1 LQTITRQD
9 GVSLNIMPLNTLKI
23 VVAGGND
30 AERTAVR
37 TALAEITEPKLEI
50 ADAAA
55 SPAASSANGA
65 GTEVVMT
72 VLGDEPEGWPTQ
84 LKDWAGREPRP
95 PLVALISRHSAETV
109 RMALRAGA
117 EEVLVLPVDSNEL
130 TRCLVKISETHQDA
144 GLSRSTTL
152 SLVSVAGG
160 VGVSSLTAA
169 LAFAIRRLTQKQ
181 VALVDLGL
189 QCSALSAILD
199 LEPEHSISE
208 LADPTS
214 AIDSIRL
221 ESVLCKHDSGLQLL
235 AAPKRIEEAELISAA
250 TVATTLKLMDELF
263 DFILI
268 DCGHSLN
275 EGSVAAWERSQH
287 LLYVVDQSVT
297 SVRPAQRFLNLF
309 ERLQLKSVKPEF
321 LLNRFDLD
329 NPITV
334 DQIEMALRRAIITKL
349 PRDEESF
356 AKAQI
361 TGGDLFMAAPNSPV
375 RVGVE
380 SLAGRL
386 CGGASGVNGFSR
398 RSIFARLF
406 SAVRPQGAQS
416 RWD

>member
-1 LQTITRQD
+1 MR
-9 GVSLNIMPLNTLKI
+9 LNTLKI

-30 AERTAVR
+30 AERAAVR

-50 ADAAA
+50 ADASA
-55 SPAASSANGA
+55 SPPASSANGA
-65 GTEVVMT
+65 GTEVVMA
-72 VLGDEPEGWPTQ
+72 VLGDEPEGWTTQ

-95 PLVALISRHSAETV
+95 PLVALISSHSAETV

-130 TRCLVKISETHQDA
+130 IRCLVKISETHQDA
-144 GLSRSTTL
+144 SLSRSTTL

-169 LAFAIRRLTQKQ
+169 LAFAIRRLTKKQ

-189 QCSALSAILD
+189 QCGALSAILD

-235 AAPKRIEEAELISAA
+235 AAPKRIEEAEMISAA

-268 DCGHSLN
+268 DCGHALN

-287 LLYVVDQSVT
+287 LLYLVDQSVT

-309 ERLQLKSVKPEF
+309 ERLQLKNVKPEF
-321 LLNRFDLD
+321 LLNRFDPG
-329 NPITV
+329 NPITA
-334 DQIEMALRRAIITKL
+334 DKIEMALRRSIIAKL
-349 PRDEESF
+349 PRDEKSF

-361 TGGDLFMAAPNSPV
+361 TSGDLFAAAPNSLV
-375 RVGVE
+375 RVAVD

-386 CGGASGVNGFSR
+386 CGASSGVNGASHR
-398 RSIFARLF
+398 NIFARLF
-406 SAVRPQGAQS
+406 SAVRPQGA
-416 RWD
+416 

>member
-1 LQTITRQD
+1 MQAITTQD
-9 GVSLNIMPLNTLKI
+9 DISLNIMGLNTLKI

-30 AERTAVR
+30 AERAAVR
-37 TALAEITEPKLEI
+37 TALGEITEPKLEI
-50 ADAAA
+50 ADPSA
-55 SPAASSANGA
+55 SPQASTANGA

-72 VLGDEPEGWPTQ
+72 VLGDEPEGWTTQ
-84 LKDWAGREPRP
+84 LQDWAGREPRP
-95 PLVALISRHSAETV
+95 PLVALISSHSAETL

-130 TRCLVKISETHQDA
+130 TRCLVKISETHQNA

-160 VGVSSLTAA
+160 VGVSALTVA
-169 LAFAIRRLTQKQ
+169 LGFAIRRLTKKQ

-235 AAPKRIEEAELISAA
+235 AAPKRIEEAEMISAA

-297 SVRPAQRFLNLF
+297 SVRPAQRFLHLF

-321 LLNRFDLD
+321 LLNRFDPD
-329 NPITV
+329 NPITA
-334 DQIEMALRRAIITKL
+334 DKIEMALRRSIITRL

-361 TGGDLFMAAPNSPV
+361 TGGDLFVAAPNSSV
-375 RVGVE
+375 RLGVE

-386 CGGASGVNGFSR
+386 CGGAIGVNEVSR

-406 SAVRPQGAQS
+406 SAVRPQGA
-416 RWD
+416 

>member
-1 LQTITRQD
+1 
-9 GVSLNIMPLNTLKI
+9 MPLNALKI

-30 AERTAVR
+30 AERAAVR

-50 ADAAA
+50 ADASAF
-55 SPAASSANGA
+55 PPASSANGA

-84 LKDWAGREPRP
+84 LQDWAGREPRP
-95 PLVALISRHSAETV
+95 PLVALISSHSAETV

-130 TRCLVKISETHQDA
+130 ARCLVKISETHQDA
-144 GLSRSTTL
+144 GPSRSTTL
-152 SLVSVAGG
+152 SVVSVAGG

-263 DFILI
+263 DFVLI

-297 SVRPAQRFLNLF
+297 SIRPAQRFLNLF

-321 LLNRFDLD
+321 LLNRFDAD

-334 DQIEMALRRAIITKL
+334 DQIEMALRRPIITKL
-349 PRDEESF
+349 PHDEVSF
-356 AKAQI
+356 VKAQI
-361 TGGDLFMAAPNSPV
+361 TGGDLFVAAPNSPI
-375 RVGVE
+375 RVVVE
-380 SLAGRL
+380 GLACRL
-386 CGGASGVNGFSR
+386 CGGASGVNGGSR
-398 RSIFARLF
+398 RNIFARLF

>member
-1 LQTITRQD
+1 MQTITTQD
-9 GVSLNIMPLNTLKI
+9 GVSLNVMRLNTLKI

-30 AERTAVR
+30 AERAAVR

-50 ADAAA
+50 ADPSA
-55 SPAASSANGA
+55 SPSASSANGA

-72 VLGDEPEGWPTQ
+72 VLGDEPEGWTTQ

-95 PLVALISRHSAETV
+95 PLIALIGSHSAETV

-130 TRCLVKISETHQDA
+130 TRCLVKISETHQGA

-169 LAFAIRRLTQKQ
+169 LAFAIRRLTNKQ

-189 QCSALSAILD
+189 QSAALAAILD
-199 LEPEHSISE
+199 IEPEHSISE

-235 AAPKRIEEAELISAA
+235 AAPKRIEEAEMISAA

-263 DFILI
+263 DFIVI

-309 ERLQLKSVKPEF
+309 ERL
-321 LLNRFDLD
+321 
-329 NPITV
+329 
-334 DQIEMALRRAIITKL
+334 
-349 PRDEESF
+349 
-356 AKAQI
+356 
-361 TGGDLFMAAPNSPV
+361 
-375 RVGVE
+375 
-380 SLAGRL
+380 
-386 CGGASGVNGFSR
+386 
-398 RSIFARLF
+398 
-406 SAVRPQGAQS
+406 
-416 RWD
+416 

>member
-1 LQTITRQD
+1 LQTITTQD
-9 GVSLNIMPLNTLKI
+9 GVSLNVMRLNTLKI

-30 AERTAVR
+30 AERAAVR

-50 ADAAA
+50 ADPSA
-55 SPAASSANGA
+55 SPSASSANGA
-65 GTEVVMT
+65 GTEVVMM

-84 LKDWAGREPRP
+84 LRDWAGREPRP
-95 PLVALISRHSAETV
+95 PLVALISSHSAETV

-169 LAFAIRRLTQKQ
+169 LAFAIRRLTNKQ

-189 QCSALSAILD
+189 QCAALAAILD

-235 AAPKRIEEAELISAA
+235 AAPKRIEEAEMISAA

-268 DCGHSLN
+268 DCGHALN

-309 ERLQLKSVKPEF
+309 ERLQLKNVKPEF
-321 LLNRFDLD
+321 LLNRFDPD
-329 NPITV
+329 NPITASK
-334 DQIEMALRRAIITKL
+334 IEMALRRSIITKL
-349 PRDEESF
+349 PRDEMSF

-361 TGGDLFMAAPNSPV
+361 TGGDLFVAAPNSSV

-386 CGGASGVNGFSR
+386 CGGVSGVNGVSHR
-398 RSIFARLF
+398 NIFARLF

-416 RWD
+416 RWG

>member
-1 LQTITRQD
+1 MR
-9 GVSLNIMPLNTLKI
+9 LNTLKI

-30 AERTAVR
+30 AERAAVR

-50 ADAAA
+50 ADASA
-55 SPAASSANGA
+55 SPPASTANGA

-72 VLGDEPEGWPTQ
+72 VLGDEPEGWTTQ

-95 PLVALISRHSAETV
+95 PLVALISSHSAEAV

-117 EEVLVLPVDSNEL
+117 EEVLVLPVDSNQL
-130 TRCLVKISETHQDA
+130 ARCLVKISETHQDA

-169 LAFAIRRLTQKQ
+169 LAFAIRRLTKKQ

-208 LADPTS
+208 LVDPTS

-221 ESVLCKHDSGLQLL
+221 ESVLCKHESGLQLL
-235 AAPKRIEEAELISAA
+235 AAPKRIEEAELVSAA
-250 TVATTLKLMDELF
+250 TVSTTLKLMDELF

-268 DCGHSLN
+268 DCGHSVN

-309 ERLQLKSVKPEF
+309 DRLQLKSVKPEF
-321 LLNRFDLD
+321 LLNRFAPD
-329 NPITV
+329 NPITGEK
-334 DQIEMALRRAIITKL
+334 IEMALRRPIMARI
-349 PRDEESF
+349 PRDDESF

-361 TGGDLFMAAPNSPV
+361 TGGDLFVAAPNSLV

-380 SLAGRL
+380 SLASRL
-386 CGGASGVNGFSR
+386 CGASSERNGVSNR
-398 RSIFARLF
+398 NIFARLF
-406 SAVRPQGAQS
+406 SAVRPQGA
-416 RWD
+416 

>member
-1 LQTITRQD
+1 MHAITTQD
-9 GVSLNIMPLNTLKI
+9 DISLNIMRLNTLKI

-30 AERTAVR
+30 AERAAVR

-50 ADAAA
+50 ADASA
-55 SPAASSANGA
+55 SPPASSANGA
-65 GTEVVMT
+65 GTEVVMA
-72 VLGDEPEGWPTQ
+72 VLGDEPEGWTTQ

-95 PLVALISRHSAETV
+95 PLVALISSHSAETV

-130 TRCLVKISETHQDA
+130 IRCLVKISETHQDA
-144 GLSRSTTL
+144 SLSRSTTL

-169 LAFAIRRLTQKQ
+169 LAFAIRRLTKKQ

-189 QCSALSAILD
+189 QCGALSAILD

-235 AAPKRIEEAELISAA
+235 AAPKRIEEAEMISAA

-268 DCGHSLN
+268 DCGHALN

-287 LLYVVDQSVT
+287 LLYLVDQSVT

-309 ERLQLKSVKPEF
+309 ERLQLKNVKPEF
-321 LLNRFDLD
+321 LLNRFDPG
-329 NPITV
+329 NPITA
-334 DQIEMALRRAIITKL
+334 DKIEMALRRSIIAKL
-349 PRDEESF
+349 PRDEKSF

-361 TGGDLFMAAPNSPV
+361 TSGDLFAAAPNSLV
-375 RVGVE
+375 RVAVD

-386 CGGASGVNGFSR
+386 CGASSGVNGASHR
-398 RSIFARLF
+398 NIFARLF
-406 SAVRPQGAQS
+406 SAVRPQGA
-416 RWD
+416 

>member
-1 LQTITRQD
+1 
-9 GVSLNIMPLNTLKI
+9 
-23 VVAGGND
+23 
-30 AERTAVR
+30 
-37 TALAEITEPKLEI
+37 
-50 ADAAA
+50 
-55 SPAASSANGA
+55 
-65 GTEVVMT
+65 
-72 VLGDEPEGWPTQ
+72 
-84 LKDWAGREPRP
+84 
-95 PLVALISRHSAETV
+95 
-109 RMALRAGA
+109 MALRAGA

-130 TRCLVKISETHQDA
+130 ARCLVKISETHQAAD
-144 GLSRSTTL
+144 LSRSTTL

-169 LAFAIRRLTQKQ
+169 LAFAIRRLTKKQ

-189 QCSALSAILD
+189 QCGALSAILD
-199 LEPEHSISE
+199 IEPEHSISE

-235 AAPKRIEEAELISAA
+235 AAPKRIEEAEMISAA

-287 LLYVVDQSVT
+287 LLYVVNQSVT
-297 SVRPAQRFLNLF
+297 SVRPAQRFINLF
-309 ERLQLKSVKPEF
+309 ERLQLRSVKPEF
-321 LLNRFDLD
+321 LLNRFDPE
-329 NPITV
+329 NPITA
-334 DQIEMALRRAIITKL
+334 DKIEMALRRSIITKL

-361 TGGDLFMAAPNSPV
+361 AGGDLFAAAPNSLV

-386 CGGASGVNGFSR
+386 SGASSGVNGVSHR
-398 RSIFARLF
+398 NIFARLF

>member
-1 LQTITRQD
+1 MR
-9 GVSLNIMPLNTLKI
+9 LNTLKI

-30 AERTAVR
+30 AERAAVR

-50 ADAAA
+50 ADPSA
-55 SPAASSANGA
+55 SPSASSANGA
-65 GTEVVMT
+65 GTEVMMT
-72 VLGDEPEGWPTQ
+72 VLGNEPEGWTTQ

-95 PLVALISRHSAETV
+95 PLVALISSHSAESV

-130 TRCLVKISETHQDA
+130 TRCLVKISETHQGA

-169 LAFAIRRLTQKQ
+169 LGFAIRRLTNKQ

-189 QCSALSAILD
+189 QCAALAAILD
-199 LEPEHSISE
+199 IEPEHSISE

-235 AAPKRIEEAELISAA
+235 AAPKRIEEAEMISAA

-263 DFILI
+263 DFIVI

-309 ERLQLKSVKPEF
+309 ERLQLKSVKPEL
-321 LLNRFDLD
+321 LLNRFDPD
-329 NPITV
+329 NPITA
-334 DQIEMALRRAIITKL
+334 DKIERALRRPIITKL
-349 PRDEESF
+349 PRDEMSF

-361 TGGDLFMAAPNSPV
+361 TGGDLFVAAPNSPV

-386 CGGASGVNGFSR
+386 CGASSGVNGVSHR
-398 RSIFARLF
+398 NIFARLF

>member
-1 LQTITRQD
+1 MR
-9 GVSLNIMPLNTLKI
+9 LNTLKI

-30 AERTAVR
+30 AQRAAVR

-50 ADAAA
+50 IADASA
-55 SPAASSANGA
+55 SPPASTANGA
-65 GTEVVMT
+65 GTLVVMT
-72 VLGDEPEGWPTQ
+72 VLGDEPEGWTTQ

-95 PLVALISRHSAETV
+95 PLVALISSHSAETV
-109 RMALRAGA
+109 RRALRAGA
-117 EEVLVLPVDSNEL
+117 EEVLVLPIDSDEL

-144 GLSRSTTL
+144 SLSHSTTL
-152 SLVSVAGG
+152 SLASVAGG

-169 LAFAIRRLTQKQ
+169 LAFAIRRLTNKQ

-199 LEPEHSISE
+199 LEPVHSIAE

-235 AAPKRIEEAELISAA
+235 AAPKRIEEAEMISAA

-287 LLYVVDQSVT
+287 LLYVIDQSVT
-297 SVRPAQRFLNLF
+297 SVRPAQRFINLF
-309 ERLQLKSVKPEF
+309 ERLQLRSVKPEF
-321 LLNRFDLD
+321 LLNRFDPA

-334 DQIEMALRRAIITKL
+334 EKIETALRRSIIARL

-361 TGGDLFMAAPNSPV
+361 TGGDLFVAAPNSLV
-375 RVGVE
+375 RVSVE
-380 SLAGRL
+380 GLAGRL
-386 CGGASGVNGFSR
+386 CGGSSGVNGVPHR
-398 RSIFARLF
+398 NILARLF

>member
-1 LQTITRQD
+1 MR
-9 GVSLNIMPLNTLKI
+9 LNTLKI

-30 AERTAVR
+30 AERAAVR

-50 ADAAA
+50 ADPSA
-55 SPAASSANGA
+55 SPCASSANGA

-72 VLGDEPEGWPTQ
+72 VLGNEPEGWTTQ

-95 PLVALISRHSAETV
+95 PLVALISSHSAETV

-130 TRCLVKISETHQDA
+130 TRCLVKISETHQGA

-169 LAFAIRRLTQKQ
+169 LGFAIRRLTNKQ

-189 QCSALSAILD
+189 QCAALAAFLD
-199 LEPEHSISE
+199 IEPEHSISE
-208 LADPTS
+208 LADLTS

-235 AAPKRIEEAELISAA
+235 AAPKRIEEAEMISAA

-268 DCGHSLN
+268 DCGHALN
-275 EGSVAAWERSQH
+275 ESSVAAWERSQH

-309 ERLQLKSVKPEF
+309 ERLQLKNVKPEF
-321 LLNRFDLD
+321 LLNRFDPD
-329 NPITV
+329 NPITA
-334 DQIEMALRRAIITKL
+334 DKIEMALRRSIITRL

-361 TGGDLFMAAPNSPV
+361 AGGDLFVAAPNSSV

-386 CGGASGVNGFSR
+386 CGGVSGVNGVSHR
-398 RSIFARLF
+398 NIFARLF

-416 RWD
+416 RWG